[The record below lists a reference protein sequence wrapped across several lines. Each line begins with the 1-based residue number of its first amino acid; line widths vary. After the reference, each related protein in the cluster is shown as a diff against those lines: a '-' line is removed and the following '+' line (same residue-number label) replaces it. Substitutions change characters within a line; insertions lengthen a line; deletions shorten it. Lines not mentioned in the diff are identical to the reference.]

1 MIEIKEIDD
10 VFKRFEKIKKL
21 YKGEFSEIYKVVE
34 KNTKKEYALKIYDV
48 NKGGKNYLI
57 ECIKREIEITNK
69 CKCEN
74 VIKIY
79 EVIKKKDT
87 YILVFELCDID
98 FEKYL
103 KDNNEKRNIY
113 FIRKQFIG
121 LNKALKILY
130 KKNVM
135 HRDIKP
141 SNLFLKFEND
151 ECIIK
156 LVDFGISRYYN
167 NPNIDKFLEH
177 SFIDNLYD
185 NNNSSNMGTP
195 LFMAP
200 EILNNEFYNYK
211 IDLYSL
217 GVTLYYLIFDEY
229 PYNGKNEY
237 SLLKDILSGKTL
249 KKTGLESL
257 DDLIEKLL
265 KVSPDERISFED
277 YFNHKFFKEKDDFI
291 KNFKYKN
298 DKIEKN
304 KKENKKG

>member
-1 MIEIKEIDD
+1 M
-10 VFKRFEKIKKL
+10 
-21 YKGEFSEIYKVVE
+21 E

-48 NKGGKNYLI
+48 NKKGKNYLI

-79 EVIKKKDT
+79 EVIKT
-87 YILVFELCDID
+87 NNAYILILELCDID

-113 FIRKQFIG
+113 FIRNQFIG

-130 KKNVM
+130 EKNVM

-156 LVDFGISRYYN
+156 LADFGISRYYN
-167 NPNIDKFLEH
+167 DTNTEFLSQ
-177 SFIDNLYD
+177 SFIDDLKGEA
-185 NNNSSNMGTP
+185 NSGGVGTP

-200 EILNNEFYNYK
+200 EILLDESYNYK

-229 PYNGKNEY
+229 PYNGKNEFILY
-237 SLLKDILSGKTL
+237 KDIINGKIL
-249 KKTGLESL
+249 KKTDLESL

-291 KNFKYKN
+291 
-298 DKIEKN
+298 
-304 KKENKKG
+304 

>member
-1 MIEIKEIDD
+1 MIEIKEKDD
-10 VFKRFEKIKKL
+10 VFKRFEKIKML
-21 YKGEFSEIYKVVE
+21 DKGEFSEIYKVVE

-48 NKGGKNYLI
+48 DNGSKDYLI

-79 EVIKKKDT
+79 EVIKT
-87 YILVFELCDID
+87 NNAYILILELCDID

-156 LVDFGISRYYN
+156 LADFGISRYYN
-167 NPNIDKFLEH
+167 DTNTEFLSQ
-177 SFIDNLYD
+177 SFIDDLKGEA
-185 NNNSSNMGTP
+185 NSGGVGTP

-200 EILNNEFYNYK
+200 EILLDESYNYK

-229 PYNGKNEY
+229 PYYGKNEFILY
-237 SLLKDILSGKTL
+237 KDIINGKIL
-249 KKTGLESL
+249 KKTDLESL

-291 KNFKYKN
+291 
-298 DKIEKN
+298 
-304 KKENKKG
+304 